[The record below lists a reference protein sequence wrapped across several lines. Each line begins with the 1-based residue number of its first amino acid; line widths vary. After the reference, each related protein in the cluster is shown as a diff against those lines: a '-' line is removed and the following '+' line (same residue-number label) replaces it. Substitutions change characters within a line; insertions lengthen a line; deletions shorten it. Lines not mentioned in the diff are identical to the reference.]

1 MKILLVGSGPAS
13 FSVALRLLDSDNS
26 FEIDLVDGNT
36 IEAFNPDDGSS
47 NCMYSKDALNSDRL
61 KKLSSQYLD
70 SNFNN
75 EENKMLPL
83 PSKIFGGYSNVWGGA
98 VEILDKKYH
107 HLWMEEIDNLLQSF
121 DAIGSKI
128 NLHSSS
134 SDNPAKHHII
144 SELPISNREKQ
155 ILKSLGR
162 LGDSFEIDNSTV
174 AFNYK
179 ITSEICDFCHE
190 FKWSCDKDIAWSPKS
205 FFKEN
210 IENGR
215 INYLKNTSVFRL
227 SNNAKNEIEVFFD
240 ADFENSTPKIYD
252 KVFLAA
258 GAIGTSKIIL
268 RSVDNINMLEI
279 LTTDLVTIPY
289 ITNKMTSEKKH
300 TFVDIY
306 IKYFRKSLFTFGQ
319 LYGFSNNLLSL
330 SKEAVPVAQK
340 FGSFLKFIFKR
351 TGGIFIYLDQKIS
364 SSLYVTTKGT
374 EISIEPGRKNN
385 ITKSIFIIL
394 QICIQLLFRGLL
406 LVPFIGSWRKHGN
419 SNHYG
424 SQLPMNLDTNKRLKN
439 ETDSLGS
446 ISTLKNLHIV
456 DSSVLPIVPSGP
468 ITFITMANSYR
479 ITNEVLLKIKGSK

>member
-13 FSVALRLLDSDNS
+13 FAVALRLLDSDNS
-26 FEIDLVDGNT
+26 FQIDLVDGNS
-36 IEAFNPDDGSS
+36 IEAFNPDDDSS
-47 NCMYSKDALNSDRL
+47 NCMYSKDALGSNRL
-61 KKLSSQYLD
+61 KKLSSQHLD
-70 SNFNN
+70 SDFNN
-75 EENKMLPL
+75 DENKQLPL

-98 VEILDKKYH
+98 VDIIDKKYH
-107 HLWMEEIDNLLQSF
+107 HLWMEEIDNLLKSF
-121 DAIGSKI
+121 DEIGSKI

-134 SDNPAKHHII
+134 SDNPAKHLII
-144 SELPISNREKQ
+144 SELPISNREIK

-162 LGDSFEIDNSTV
+162 LGDSFEIENSTV

-179 ITSEICDFCHE
+179 ITSEICDVCHE

-210 IENGR
+210 IENGC
-215 INYLKNTSVFRL
+215 INYLKNASVFKL

-240 ADFENSTPKIYD
+240 TDFKNSKPQIYD

-268 RSVDNINMLEI
+268 RSVDNIDMLEI

-340 FGSFLKFIFKR
+340 FGSFFKFIIKR

-364 SSLYVTTKGT
+364 SSLYITTKGT

-385 ITKSIFIIL
+385 TIKSIFIIL
-394 QICIQLLFRGLL
+394 QIGFQLFFKGLL

-424 SQLPMNLDTNKRLKN
+424 SQFRKYLVSCKQV
-439 ETDSLGS
+439 GS
-446 ISTLKNLHIV
+446 RKT
-456 DSSVLPIVPSGP
+456 
-468 ITFITMANSYR
+468 AR
-479 ITNEVLLKIKGSK
+479 